1 MIETCLAGPL
11 ALEIVWD
18 GDAVTALHLFWSKD
32 RERRLVSESG
42 EAMQAALERYVA
54 GEMPAWPQLPY
65 RMDALSPFARAV
77 LDALHAVPYGQK
89 VSYGWLATRAGNPK
103 AARAVGRVMARN
115 PFPLVYPCHRVVGA
129 SGALT
134 GFGPGVDMK
143 QYLLDRERAQ
153 PGKK

>member
-18 GDAVTALHLFWSKD
+18 GDAVTALHLSWSKD
-32 RERRLVSESG
+32 RERRLVTEAG

-54 GEMPAWPQLPY
+54 GEKPAWPELSY
-65 RMDALSPFARAV
+65 RKDALSPFARKV
-77 LDALHAVPYGQK
+77 LDALSAVPYGQK
-89 VSYGWLATRAGNPK
+89 VSYGWLAARAGNPK

-115 PFPLVYPCHRVVGA
+115 PFPLVYPCHRVVGS

-143 QYLLDRERAQ
+143 QYLLDRERA
-153 PGKK
+153 